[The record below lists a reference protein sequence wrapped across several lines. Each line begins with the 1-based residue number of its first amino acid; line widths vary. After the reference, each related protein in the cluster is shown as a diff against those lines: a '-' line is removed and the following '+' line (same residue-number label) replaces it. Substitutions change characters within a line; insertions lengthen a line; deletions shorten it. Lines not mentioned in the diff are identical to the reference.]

1 MEESSGDAN
10 SGECLH
16 HFEVTGGGRAC
27 QSRSFKVNEKS
38 GSRRRSRREEQAR
51 CNFGLAALTDR
62 LTLRIRAPFYRCARE
77 RISPSARRSTAAS
90 FGTPLYSS
98 SLLRAP
104 IFESMIKILTEAIC
118 VVGRRILG
126 LSYLARLPMAEES
139 GRALCSASETSSS
152 LS

>member
-1 MEESSGDAN
+1 MRSRDLAGDR
-10 SGECLH
+10 GEKNKQDVILAWLRSL
-16 HFEVTGGGRAC
+16 TD
-27 QSRSFKVNEKS
+27 SRSES
-38 GSRRRSRREEQAR
+38 ERR
-51 CNFGLAALTDR
+51 FIDAL
-62 LTLRIRAPFYRCARE
+62 E